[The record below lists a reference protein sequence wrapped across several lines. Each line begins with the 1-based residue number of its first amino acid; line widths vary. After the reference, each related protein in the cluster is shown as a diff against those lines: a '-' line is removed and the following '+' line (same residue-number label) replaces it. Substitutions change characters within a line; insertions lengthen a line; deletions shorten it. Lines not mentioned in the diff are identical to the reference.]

1 MAKFITAA
9 LIVLFSVGVAN
20 AQQPAKVDQQSKVDQ
35 PSKSTKVVK
44 LTKQELA
51 SITAG
56 AKKWPPGQFP
66 SGNPAQAPGN
76 SNPQDH

>member
-9 LIVLFSVGVAN
+9 LVVLFAAGVAN
-20 AQQPAKVDQQSKVDQ
+20 AQQPAKVAQE
-35 PSKSTKVVK
+35 SKSTKVVK

-56 AKKWPPGQFP
+56 AKKFAPGQFP

-76 SNPQDH
+76 SNPKNR